1 MSISSMTNVAY
12 RRREDVGGGAPD
24 TLEEVARAKGEEP
37 NPQNVIASALSAIAT
52 YIPTEILTLYVA
64 IVAANQSIVE
74 GQRQHFFSE
83 LRIFIVFLVLTPIIV
98 WLIYAGKV
106 ISARDVVPLNPRRWP
121 KWEMFAA
128 TAAYAAWAFAIP
140 ANQFDV
146 YPWYSPAFAGV
157 AVLAVSILLGLIAPL
172 FNGRLPS

>member
-12 RRREDVGGGAPD
+12 KRREDVGGGAPD
-24 TLEEVARAKGEEP
+24 TLQEVAQAKGEEP
-37 NPQNVIASALSAIAT
+37 NPQNAIASALSAITA
-52 YIPTEILTLYVA
+52 YIPTEILALYVA
-64 IVAANQSIVE
+64 VVAVNQSLID

-83 LRIFIVFLVLTPIIV
+83 LVLFVIFLILTPIIV

-106 ISARDVVPLNPRRWP
+106 VSANDTAPLRPKRWP

-146 YPWYSPAFAGV
+146 YSWYSPAIAGV
-157 AVLAVSILLGLIAPL
+157 AVLAVSILLGLLAPL
-172 FNGRLPS
+172 FNGPTSP